1 LAVHHVAGER
11 DGSKHMLS
19 AESGPRRR
27 IMPAATLA
35 LAGGLVAGSGMAI
48 MQAAGVSA
56 GLLRLQALFLVV
68 SLLLLGL
75 GVFAQGRLSR
85 PGTLLGLCAVLAASL
100 LLPWLA
106 GGGAQARWLALGG
119 FRLHLAPVVLPA
131 LLVLLG
137 GLLDHAGFRGQRAA
151 LAVLGVAGIAL
162 MLQPDPAQLL
172 ALTLAAALLWMSAR
186 PRGTS
191 AGRHP
196 GRSILVG
203 GVGLGLTLIA
213 WQRAE
218 PLAAVPHV
226 EGILHLA
233 AAQGPWMLAAALLAI
248 VSLLAALLMVQSR
261 GARAAAAYF
270 CTLLAL
276 APLQVTPV
284 PLLGFGAGPLLGW
297 GTMALAVLALKDAGH
312 GRAD

>member
-1 LAVHHVAGER
+1 
-11 DGSKHMLS
+11 
-19 AESGPRRR
+19 
-27 IMPAATLA
+27 MPAATLA

-186 PRGTS
+186 PPG
-191 AGRHP
+191 AALGR
-196 GRSILVG
+196 RAAWALVIG
-203 GVGLGLTLIA
+203 AVGLGLT
-213 WQRAE
+213 
-218 PLAAVPHV
+218 
-226 EGILHLA
+226 
-233 AAQGPWMLAAALLAI
+233 
-248 VSLLAALLMVQSR
+248 
-261 GARAAAAYF
+261 
-270 CTLLAL
+270 
-276 APLQVTPV
+276 
-284 PLLGFGAGPLLGW
+284 
-297 GTMALAVLALKDAGH
+297 VLAW
-312 GRAD
+312 

>member
-1 LAVHHVAGER
+1 
-11 DGSKHMLS
+11 MLS
-19 AESGPRRR
+19 AESGLRRR
-27 IMPAATLA
+27 IMLAATLA

-85 PGTLLGLCAVLAASL
+85 PGTLLALCAVLAASL

-172 ALTLAAALLWMSAR
+172 ALTLAAAQRRASTAAR
-186 PRGTS
+186 R
-191 AGRHP
+191 
-196 GRSILVG
+196 
-203 GVGLGLTLIA
+203 
-213 WQRAE
+213 
-218 PLAAVPHV
+218 
-226 EGILHLA
+226 
-233 AAQGPWMLAAALLAI
+233 
-248 VSLLAALLMVQSR
+248 
-261 GARAAAAYF
+261 
-270 CTLLAL
+270 
-276 APLQVTPV
+276 
-284 PLLGFGAGPLLGW
+284 GAGPACSVG
-297 GTMALAVLALKDAGH
+297 AGH
-312 GRAD
+312 RRRRAGSDLGGLAARRPAGRRAGAVDARRCAARNRGPAGDAAHGAKPGRLCGCGLLLHTHCAGAAASHACAAAGLLAPGRCLAGARWRSPCWR